1 MGAGQATFGW
11 GLSLSPH
18 PDHPLHK
25 CSSWGISVLVELG
38 FLEAPLLWPFLAQGK
53 TAWRGRWAG
62 EGSCGQASSCSGTR
76 KLEGA
81 WPRCDLWTSGEQLMP
96 GALRGQ
102 PRQEDSGAPLNSPL
116 AHGCGRWQL
125 IPGLGAR
132 GNRLETT
139 SGQCPLLSLS
149 LSGNGALGEGWPGR
163 LISANEAEG

>member
-18 PDHPLHK
+18 PGHPFHK
-25 CSSWGISVLVELG
+25 CSPWGISVLVELG
-38 FLEAPLLWPFLAQGK
+38 FLEAPLLWPFLAQ
-53 TAWRGRWAG
+53 AWRGRWAG
-62 EGSCGQASSCSGTR
+62 EGSCGQVSSCSGTR

-96 GALRGQ
+96 GALRGAAEAGGLRGTPQQ
-102 PRQEDSGAPLNSPL
+102 PPGTW
-116 AHGCGRWQL
+116 CGRWQL
-125 IPGLGAR
+125 ISGPGAR
-132 GNRLETT
+132 GNRLENT